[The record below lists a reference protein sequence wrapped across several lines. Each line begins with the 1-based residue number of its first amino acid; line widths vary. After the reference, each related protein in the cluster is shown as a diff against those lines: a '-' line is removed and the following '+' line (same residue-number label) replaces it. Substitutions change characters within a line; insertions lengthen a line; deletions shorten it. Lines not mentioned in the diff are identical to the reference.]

1 MLHLQETAN
10 SSRVQGFL
18 HQRLAALVL
27 PRNPEALHSGCSVE
41 CAQRRFRFLG
51 RRSICR
57 PCCRFS
63 LSTHCGGACMACR
76 RFNAR
81 PQWPYVTGCPAACLV
96 CPTKYPP
103 FPHHPA
109 FCSNEQLPLHLQE
122 RPPFISFLPAFLPA
136 CLPACLPA
144 LPARCLRHACLAG
157 GQQMCPCTTRFV
169 LLLVRLCTVSA
180 SHAHAF
186 QGTFSKPGRPC
197 ALCTNRTK
205 GVFLL
210 PPLETQTVLHVLRA
224 FITCPPPLSPYSA
237 VVLLFALP
245 VQGWRDG
252 WDDWQ
257 EREEHRGKKGRAG
270 TRCGLQG
277 E

>member
-27 PRNPEALHSGCSVE
+27 PRNPEAPHSGCSVE

-63 LSTHCGGACMACR
+63 LSTHCGGACRHGMPPLQRSPPVALCHWV
-76 RFNAR
+76 
-81 PQWPYVTGCPAACLV
+81 PCGVPCLSHQV
-96 CPTKYPP
+96 PT
-103 FPHHPA
+103 
-109 FCSNEQLPLHLQE
+109 LPSSPRLLQQRTTALAPSGAPTFHL
-122 RPPFISFLPAFLPA
+122 LPS
-136 CLPACLPA
+136 CLPACLHCQHAACAMHA
-144 LPARCLRHACLAG
+144 LLAGSRCVLARSVSSSCLSASARCLLHTRMPFKAPFPRQAALVHCVPIAPKVSSSYRPWKPK
-157 GQQMCPCTTRFV
+157 PCCVCCERS
-169 LLLVRLCTVSA
+169 LLVPPRVSLLRRCV
-180 SHAHAF
+180 
-186 QGTFSKPGRPC
+186 TFRSTG
-197 ALCTNRTK
+197 
-205 GVFLL
+205 
-210 PPLETQTVLHVLRA
+210 
-224 FITCPPPLSPYSA
+224 
-237 VVLLFALP
+237 
-245 VQGWRDG
+245 VQGWRDN